1 MCAFPPA
8 LLFAIDSVDVIFF
21 GALLVIGALI
31 TLLIN
36 PLNSWVDKLLGRDK
50 KGNGQP

>member
-1 MCAFPPA
+1 MHGFPPA
-8 LLFAIDSVDVIFF
+8 LLLAIDSVDVIFIA
-21 GALLVIGALI
+21 ALFVVGALI

-50 KGNGQP
+50 KDNG